1 MYGILCAT
9 PEERDALRARLR
21 TDPTPQRLGPTEV
34 WTGDHDG
41 QPFALALSGI
51 GKVNAAAAATLLL
64 AMFDADVLVFAGV
77 AGGLNP
83 NFKVGDVLLGE
94 RLGVHDFGL
103 MAEGA
108 FTSTRSGLIPI
119 GAPALTELHPVS
131 DAVRENLTA
140 LRDRVAPLLPARVRL
155 GTIATADYF
164 LNCRETRDALHSSF
178 AADAMDMESGAVFQ
192 IAEDWRAPLYVI
204 RTLSDLAG
212 EDSHLTYP
220 EMAALAAR
228 NSALCVTE
236 LLDLL
241 AAQCVAARA

>member
-9 PEERDALRARLR
+9 PEERDALRAHLH
-21 TDPTPQRLGPTEV
+21 TDPAPQRFGPTEV
-34 WTGDHDG
+34 WTGDHEG
-41 QPFALALSGI
+41 RAFALALSGI

-64 AMFDADVLVFAGV
+64 AAFKADVLVFAGV
-77 AGGLNP
+77 AGGVNP
-83 NFKVGDVLLGE
+83 ALHVGDVLLGE

-108 FTSTRSGLIPI
+108 FTATRSGVIPI
-119 GAPALTELHPVS
+119 GAPALTELHPVN
-131 DAVRENLTA
+131 DRIRAHLAA
-140 LRDRVAPLLPARVRL
+140 LRDRIAPKLPAQVRL

-164 LNCRETRDALHSSF
+164 LNCRDTRDALHTGF

-192 IAEDWRAPLYVI
+192 IAEDWGAPLYVI

-236 LLDLL
+236 LLDLIET
-241 AAQCVAARA
+241 